1 MRDWRAT
8 VVIAGIIII
17 GTVVIVIDAIRN
29 QP

>member
-17 GTVVIVIDAIRN
+17 GAVVIVIDAIRN